1 MNKITFPLSR
11 PMQGA
16 AVADLHQALLL
27 LFRAGALFGD
37 DPAALRAAQAGLAR
51 ELDEK
56 AYGPSTTKAVTQFQ
70 KERRLDATGAVD
82 ETTAK
87 ALNEALQDLDGAGP
101 SGPSTGPQAR
111 VGGFIRYEHGL
122 PAEDLALRL
131 YRQEFGGKSTKIAET
146 RTHQGGRYAFTLDGQ
161 SRMGSVEIRA
171 VTANGK
177 EVALSKPL
185 HHLTA
190 ENRGRVN
197 LVAPAKLRPL
207 PAEYPR
213 LRADLEPHV
222 GELRHLATA
231 TEDTTRR
238 DLTVLHQAT
247 GWDARLIGLAAVSER
262 LAADPEVELPS
273 EGLYGLLRVG
283 LPSDKHLLAQ
293 VPLEAV
299 ELALRK
305 AEASGVVALDDGQR
319 AAFTKKFGAFAARTR
334 LLLPAPGSRSS
345 YRELL
350 QGSGLS
356 EEAQRK
362 FAAAYFKHGGGPGL
376 WPLAQD
382 AGLNAEEVRT
392 LQLQGKFAFLAGN
405 SAAMTARILK
415 KGLTE
420 PAQLA
425 ERDLFEAEAWKAEI
439 LGEAEIPEARW
450 GAMNAQDQERLAAVV
465 PAAFQGEKVEGRL
478 EAYAEDLARKV
489 RLSYPTQVLGRLM
502 EKDPKFAL
510 KAGHDVTLRLLKNAT
525 AQGFRLG
532 ETPVARFLRQ
542 RPNVNDGLTEAEF
555 KEAQAQLGA
564 LTRIYQLTPS
574 NAAMPVLMGL
584 GVTAAYDVMAYTQE
598 EFIAIFNDK
607 YVDIHQSAP
616 PPGVAVLVYQKA
628 QQVSSVTYNLFAIAK
643 KLAGDLPVAG
653 LSAPVQARESARNE
667 LIKHFPTM
675 ESLFGPMDYCDCEH
689 CRSVLSPAAYLVDL
703 LQFVD
708 AEPSVWANFLAHW
721 NATHHNSPYPH
732 PKPYE
737 VLVERRPDLAHL
749 ALTCENTHTALPY
762 IDIVNEILEYYVAHG
777 RLAKEAA
784 RDTDGSTT
792 AELLAEP
799 QNVIQEAYDSLRG
812 AAFPLNLP
820 FDLWLETVRKFCD
833 YFETPLHRVLEVMR
847 PEQGLEARIQAPTNV
862 GQATVDVA
870 NSEAGRLQTGLSVT
884 YRSARNTT
892 LSGEW
897 RRITVIGA
905 ADSGGPGWSRITFV
919 GTWAAPPAAG
929 DLLVVRPIA
938 DRAAVFTESLGLAPA
953 EVALFTDPEPFTND
967 RWHHLYGLP
976 AVRSAIGAPTNV
988 GQATLTV
995 PNADALKLR
1004 TGLPYGYFRI
1014 AANAASNESQI
1025 LAAIGAPDSGGA
1037 GRATL
1042 TFEGVWAVAP
1052 APGDLLT
1059 CDARSL
1065 LSSAKALA
1073 RRLGVTYEE
1082 LAQLVQCTFVN
1093 PEVAGLSLLHKLG
1106 VAVFDAKLY
1115 QDERAYYEANK
1126 DLLGKVRTG
1135 LSAADQLRFDA
1146 LAAVRPNRTL
1156 TGWQVL
1162 SELDALEQRLTALG
1176 ASFSPPRNVADLK
1189 NALLAIPFARILVL
1203 ADPDASCN
1211 FERTRFQY
1219 ADGGKADPIA
1229 FLRINLLVRL
1239 WRRLGWSLEETDRAL
1254 VTFTPTAAPFDATL
1268 ANLAKQPLKT
1278 TLANLAHLKALDAT
1292 LKVGKRSR
1300 LKLLCLW
1307 GDIGT
1312 SGQASLYAEL
1322 FLRRSVLK
1330 ASTAFDDPL
1339 GQYLRAPG
1347 VLLSPHLLALQGALG
1362 LTAAEIRAILEDSG
1376 LVFDTA
1382 VLSLGNVSRLYRYAL
1397 LAKGL
1402 GLSVTD
1408 LITLKRLSG
1417 LDPFKALHPD
1427 PLEALDQDYALVE
1440 TLEFVQV
1447 AAEVKESGLSLDD
1460 LNYLVRH
1467 HFDEVGKY
1475 RPTPDATLGL
1485 LRGLAEGVR
1494 SIRAAHAAP
1503 RDEGG
1508 WTEDFLRQELGLA
1521 LPPAE
1526 VDRFL
1531 GMVHTTGEFTATVQG
1546 VLPADTL
1553 ARLLEEANKPA
1564 NANDELAR
1572 RVVEQRYEEVPLKAQ
1587 SLTLRGVV
1595 LDPAPLKAK
1604 FQGALSA
1611 GQNATFDQ
1619 LLREHARSAREFFD
1633 AHLKKQRLR
1642 VDGEA
1647 GFLEE
1652 SDFTGT
1658 AQVPSLFGALEP
1670 KEPILGTDSA
1680 AEVARK
1686 ERDNRNVE
1694 QRNQLELARRRAR
1707 VGGAFLP
1714 FLQARLI
1721 RQWVN
1726 ETLATATSADPRLV
1740 DSLIGDDRLLGLP
1753 NALLPTLV
1761 NTAERGVDATF
1772 WPSADATGA
1781 PSPTATL
1788 LSADT
1793 NGVDPSGRTLRPA
1806 GADSARL
1813 EGYLEVPTT
1822 GAYRFYVELDR
1833 QNARAEL
1840 RFPHRTDP
1848 VLVRGT
1854 AAADRARLGDG
1865 PEEYLELKAGV
1876 LYRWSLDL
1884 TRLNGGGA
1892 RLLVQGAQLP
1902 RGPLSQLKVCPA
1914 RTIEAGTRA
1923 TVLLEKALQLVQAL
1937 GLSEVEL
1944 GYLLSHAPDFGGVRL
1959 GDLPLSPVGDTAAD
1973 RQSTARR
1980 FGWFRR
1986 LAAYAKLKRELA
1998 PGTDDLLGIFE
2009 ANGTTAPGRLEALVY
2024 PRIAQLTRRDPRLV
2038 KATAEI
2044 LVSPP
2049 DAPHFESERPLL
2061 RLWEALKVVE
2071 RFGLEANTM
2080 AGWRALVALNTTGA
2094 QRFELARE
2102 AKEAI
2107 KARFEPEV
2115 WQRVAKPIFDQLR
2128 PQQRDALVSH
2138 VMHQQQF
2145 ERIEQLYEYF
2155 LIDPGMEPVV
2165 QTSRIRLAIASVQL
2179 FIQRSLLNLEAQVHP
2194 AVINAEQWEWM
2205 KRYRVWEANR
2215 KIFLFPE
2222 NWLEPEFRDDKTH
2235 LYAELEGALLQ
2246 GDVSS
2251 DLVEDAFLNYL
2262 RKLDGLARLDICAM
2276 HLQDHADPSR
2286 RVLHVFGRSYAQPH
2300 EYFYRRYAHQ
2310 MWTPWEPVS
2319 AEIEGDHL
2327 APVVWRDRLYL
2338 FWVTFLDQNDS
2349 APSATDPTGSK
2360 KVIDV
2365 ELKEAMSYVNTA
2377 AGTKR
2382 VGVQLHW
2389 SEYLGGEW
2397 TTRASGGY
2405 PEVIT
2410 RTVPA
2415 SFDKSG
2421 VFVHVS
2427 KDYGTDGAE
2436 LGVKIHLG
2444 GAINAA
2450 YHLAG
2455 RNSTP
2460 EVASYQS
2467 KPDHLFSANVES
2479 AVRYRGNGALRVTFR
2494 ERLSTRP
2501 DADNSPVTRDVLK
2514 KGLDP
2519 GQAYTLLPSNNDLT
2533 ALGLS
2538 EDAYLGAANPAA
2550 VEAALRSGLG
2560 EIADL
2565 MRPVFYQDQ
2574 QHTFFVEPDVT
2585 ERTIEEFEEWVT
2597 RTVEVEPEWIDQDWW
2612 EDLVVVP
2619 AIPRVWPIPEFDPDD
2634 PRPSPIDEG
2643 SLIYPKPMG
2652 DWLINPG
2659 SVLRF
2664 GDVLIGPSGQPGLE
2678 ILDRADPVADAEP
2691 VNVNP
2696 GHDLPAGRR
2705 VMVVDGATLT
2715 QSGLEVEGGGLNIVG
2730 AAGFNATLMGN
2741 YLEMDGASGG
2751 AGAPPPGGWMP
2762 G

>member
-1 MNKITFPLSR
+1 
-11 PMQGA
+11 
-16 AVADLHQALLL
+16 
-27 LFRAGALFGD
+27 
-37 DPAALRAAQAGLAR
+37 
-51 ELDEK
+51 
-56 AYGPSTTKAVTQFQ
+56 
-70 KERRLDATGAVD
+70 
-82 ETTAK
+82 
-87 ALNEALQDLDGAGP
+87 
-101 SGPSTGPQAR
+101 
-111 VGGFIRYEHGL
+111 
-122 PAEDLALRL
+122 
-131 YRQEFGGKSTKIAET
+131 
-146 RTHQGGRYAFTLDGQ
+146 
-161 SRMGSVEIRA
+161 
-171 VTANGK
+171 
-177 EVALSKPL
+177 
-185 HHLTA
+185 
-190 ENRGRVN
+190 
-197 LVAPAKLRPL
+197 
-207 PAEYPR
+207 
-213 LRADLEPHV
+213 
-222 GELRHLATA
+222 
-231 TEDTTRR
+231 
-238 DLTVLHQAT
+238 
-247 GWDARLIGLAAVSER
+247 
-262 LAADPEVELPS
+262 
-273 EGLYGLLRVG
+273 
-283 LPSDKHLLAQ
+283 
-293 VPLEAV
+293 
-299 ELALRK
+299 
-305 AEASGVVALDDGQR
+305 
-319 AAFTKKFGAFAARTR
+319 
-334 LLLPAPGSRSS
+334 
-345 YRELL
+345 
-350 QGSGLS
+350 
-356 EEAQRK
+356 
-362 FAAAYFKHGGGPGL
+362 
-376 WPLAQD
+376 
-382 AGLNAEEVRT
+382 
-392 LQLQGKFAFLAGN
+392 
-405 SAAMTARILK
+405 
-415 KGLTE
+415 
-420 PAQLA
+420 
-425 ERDLFEAEAWKAEI
+425 
-439 LGEAEIPEARW
+439 
-450 GAMNAQDQERLAAVV
+450 
-465 PAAFQGEKVEGRL
+465 
-478 EAYAEDLARKV
+478 
-489 RLSYPTQVLGRLM
+489 
-502 EKDPKFAL
+502 
-510 KAGHDVTLRLLKNAT
+510 
-525 AQGFRLG
+525 
-532 ETPVARFLRQ
+532 
-542 RPNVNDGLTEAEF
+542 
-555 KEAQAQLGA
+555 
-564 LTRIYQLTPS
+564 
-574 NAAMPVLMGL
+574 
-584 GVTAAYDVMAYTQE
+584 
-598 EFIAIFNDK
+598 
-607 YVDIHQSAP
+607 
-616 PPGVAVLVYQKA
+616 
-628 QQVSSVTYNLFAIAK
+628 
-643 KLAGDLPVAG
+643 
-653 LSAPVQARESARNE
+653 
-667 LIKHFPTM
+667 M
-675 ESLFGPMDYCDCEH
+675 ESLFGSMDYCDCEH

-708 AEPSVWANFLAHW
+708 AEPSVWDNFLAHW
-721 NATHHNSPYPH
+721 EATHNNSPYPH

-762 IDIVNEILEYYVAHG
+762 IDIVNEILEYHVAHG

-799 QNVIQEAYDSLRG
+799 QNVIQEAYNSLRD
-812 AAFPLNLP
+812 ATFPLNLP
-820 FDLWLETVRKFCD
+820 FDLWLETVRKFCE

-847 PEQGLEARIQAPTNV
+847 PEQDLEARIQAPTNV

-870 NSEAGRLQTGLSVT
+870 NSDAGRLQTGLSVT
-884 YRSARNTT
+884 YRSAGNTT

-897 RRITVIGA
+897 RRITVVGA
-905 ADSGGPGWSRITFV
+905 ADSGGPGWSRITFG

-953 EVALFTDPEPFTND
+953 EVALFTDPEPFTHD

-988 GQATLTV
+988 GRATLTV
-995 PNADALKLR
+995 PNAEALKLR
-1004 TGLPYGYFRI
+1004 TGLPYGYFRV

-1025 LAAIGAPDSGGA
+1025 LVAIGAPDSGGA
-1037 GRATL
+1037 GRATV

-1052 APGDLLT
+1052 AAGDLLT

-1065 LSSAKALA
+1065 LSSAKTLA

-1082 LAQLVQCTFVN
+1082 LADLVQCTFVN

-1126 DLLGKVRTG
+1126 DLFGKARAG
-1135 LSAADQLRFDA
+1135 LSAADQLRFDD
-1146 LAAVRPNRTL
+1146 LATVRPNRTL

-1162 SELDALEQRLTALG
+1162 AELDALEQRLTALG
-1176 ASFSPPRNVADLK
+1176 TSFSPPRNVADLK
-1189 NALLAIPFARILVL
+1189 NALLAIPFAQILVL

-1239 WRRLGWSLEETDRAL
+1239 WRKLGWSLEETDRAL
-1254 VTFTPTAAPFDATL
+1254 VTFTPTAAPFDATA
-1268 ANLAKQPLKT
+1268 ANLAKQPLQT
-1278 TLANLAHLKALDAT
+1278 TLVNLAHLKALDAT
-1292 LKVGKRSR
+1292 LKVGQRSR

-1312 SGQASLYAEL
+1312 SGKASLYAEL
-1322 FLRRSVLK
+1322 FLRKSVLK

-1339 GQYLRAPG
+1339 GQYLRTPG
-1347 VLLSPHLLALQGALG
+1347 VLLSPHLLTLQGALG
-1362 LTAAEIRAILEDSG
+1362 LNAAEIRAILEDSG

-1417 LDPFKALHPD
+1417 LDPFKALHAD

-1460 LNYLVRH
+1460 LNYLFRH

-1475 RPTPDATLGL
+1475 RPTPETTLAL

-1494 SIRAAHAAP
+1494 SLRAAHAAP
-1503 RDEGG
+1503 SDPSG

-1521 LPPAE
+1521 LPPE
-1526 VDRFL
+1526 VVDRFL

-1546 VLPADTL
+1546 VLPADAL
-1553 ARLLEEANKPA
+1553 APLLEAKKA
-1564 NANDELAR
+1564 SNADDELAR

-1611 GQNATFDQ
+1611 GQNVTFDQ

-1658 AQVPSLFGALEP
+1658 AQVPSLFAPLAP
-1670 KEPILGTDSA
+1670 RVPILPTDSA
-1680 AEVARK
+1680 AEVALK
-1686 ERDNRNVE
+1686 EQTNRDVE
-1694 QRNQLELARRRAR
+1694 RRNQLEVERRRAR

-1788 LSADT
+1788 RSADT

-1892 RLLVQGAQLP
+1892 RLLVQGAQVP

-1944 GYLLSHAPDFGGVRL
+1944 RYLLSHAADFGGVRL
-1959 GDLPLSPVGDTAAD
+1959 SDLPLSPVGDSAAD
-1973 RQSTARR
+1973 RQSTAQR
-1980 FGWFRR
+1980 FGGFRR
-1986 LAAYAKLKRELA
+1986 LAAYARLKRDLA
-1998 PGTDDLLGIFE
+1998 PGTDGLLSIFE
-2009 ANGTTAPGRLEALVY
+2009 ANGTTAPGRLEAQVY
-2024 PRIAQLTRRDPRLV
+2024 PRIAQLTRRDPRVV
-2038 KATAEI
+2038 KATAEALI
-2044 LVSPP
+2044 NPP
-2049 DAPHFESERPLL
+2049 DAPHFESERPLW

-2071 RFGLEANTM
+2071 RFGLEANTL

-2094 QRFELARE
+2094 RRFELARE

-2128 PQQRDALVSH
+2128 PKQRDALVSH
-2138 VMHQQQF
+2138 VMHQHRF

-2215 KIFLFPE
+2215 KIFLFPRTG
-2222 NWLEPEFRDDKTH
+2222 WSP
-2235 LYAELEGALLQ
+2235 
-2246 GDVSS
+2246 SS
-2251 DLVEDAFLNYL
+2251 
-2262 RKLDGLARLDICAM
+2262 G
-2276 HLQDHADPSR
+2276 
-2286 RVLHVFGRSYAQPH
+2286 
-2300 EYFYRRYAHQ
+2300 
-2310 MWTPWEPVS
+2310 T
-2319 AEIEGDHL
+2319 
-2327 APVVWRDRLYL
+2327 
-2338 FWVTFLDQNDS
+2338 
-2349 APSATDPTGSK
+2349 
-2360 KVIDV
+2360 
-2365 ELKEAMSYVNTA
+2365 
-2377 AGTKR
+2377 TKR
-2382 VGVQLHW
+2382 TSTPSWRARSSRATSRVTWWRTPSSTICGSSMAW
-2389 SEYLGGEW
+2389 RGWTSARCTFR
-2397 TTRASGGY
+2397 TTR
-2405 PEVIT
+2405 T
-2410 RTVPA
+2410 RRAGCSTSLAAATPNPMSTSIDA
-2415 SFDKSG
+2415 TPIRCG
-2421 VFVHVS
+2421 P
-2427 KDYGTDGAE
+2427 
-2436 LGVKIHLG
+2436 LGS
-2444 GAINAA
+2444 
-2450 YHLAG
+2450 
-2455 RNSTP
+2455 R
-2460 EVASYQS
+2460 
-2467 KPDHLFSANVES
+2467 
-2479 AVRYRGNGALRVTFR
+2479 
-2494 ERLSTRP
+2494 
-2501 DADNSPVTRDVLK
+2501 
-2514 KGLDP
+2514 
-2519 GQAYTLLPSNNDLT
+2519 
-2533 ALGLS
+2533 
-2538 EDAYLGAANPAA
+2538 
-2550 VEAALRSGLG
+2550 
-2560 EIADL
+2560 
-2565 MRPVFYQDQ
+2565 
-2574 QHTFFVEPDVT
+2574 
-2585 ERTIEEFEEWVT
+2585 
-2597 RTVEVEPEWIDQDWW
+2597 
-2612 EDLVVVP
+2612 
-2619 AIPRVWPIPEFDPDD
+2619 
-2634 PRPSPIDEG
+2634 
-2643 SLIYPKPMG
+2643 
-2652 DWLINPG
+2652 
-2659 SVLRF
+2659 
-2664 GDVLIGPSGQPGLE
+2664 
-2678 ILDRADPVADAEP
+2678 
-2691 VNVNP
+2691 
-2696 GHDLPAGRR
+2696 
-2705 VMVVDGATLT
+2705 
-2715 QSGLEVEGGGLNIVG
+2715 
-2730 AAGFNATLMGN
+2730 
-2741 YLEMDGASGG
+2741 
-2751 AGAPPPGGWMP
+2751 
-2762 G
+2762 